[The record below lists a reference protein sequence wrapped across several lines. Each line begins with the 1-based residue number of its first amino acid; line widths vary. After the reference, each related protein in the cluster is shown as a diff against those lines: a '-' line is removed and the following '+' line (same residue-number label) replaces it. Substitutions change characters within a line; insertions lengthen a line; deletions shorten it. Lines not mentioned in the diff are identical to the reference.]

1 MMKLTTLFFPGNIMT
16 NLEKMI
22 TTRVVSQSIISN
34 ISSEFSIEK
43 IIIEATHFNYQSHNW
58 ILSVFIIY
66 SYGYFKY
73 IEGMNTN
80 TKIQQTKIYGKYNQY
95 IRQLIFIMFIIFSRD
110 VQSVI

>member
-1 MMKLTTLFFPGNIMT
+1 MIQLTTLFFPSSIMT

-34 ISSEFSIEK
+34 LSSEFSIEK

-80 TKIQQTKIYGKYNQY
+80 TKIQQTKIYDKYNQY
-95 IRQLIFIMFIIFSRD
+95 IRQLLFIMFIIFSRD